1 MSGIGALN
9 RPLVCRGWEQE
20 GVLRCLLNNLDPN
33 VAEDVEKLVV
43 YGGKG
48 RAARS
53 HRDLELIV
61 ESLKNLGDDET
72 LIVQSGAAA
81 AVLPTHVG
89 APRAIISSAMLVPA
103 WSGQQNFWDL
113 EARGL
118 TMYGQ
123 MTAGGWFYIG
133 TQGVLGFTYET
144 FLALARK
151 HFGGELAGKRVLTA
165 GLGGM
170 GGAQGFAIPK
180 AGGRALI
187 IEVDEKRAR
196 RRASTGWVQHLTH
209 DYDEAIKLLNS
220 SDAPE
225 AIALIGNIAEVAPR
239 LLEDGVH
246 FDIVT
251 DQTAAHDPL
260 NGYVPIG
267 YSPDATRN
275 AKPDDA
281 GYLAAVKES
290 MLLHGRALLEFRRRG
305 SIVFEYGN
313 NLRDQIRRAG
323 LDEIMT
329 IPGFVNEYVRP
340 IFASGV
346 GPFRWIA
353 LSGSD
358 EDLRKSEEAVLDV
371 VGTSSLEKWFS
382 LARQNIPQQGLPA
395 RICWLGLG
403 QRDAVCTRLNELVA
417 SGEIGPLALGRDHM
431 DPASVASPL
440 RETEGMLD
448 GSDAIAD
455 WPILNA
461 MLNCAQGATW
471 VSVGNGGG
479 VGVGNSTHTGMVVV
493 ADGSQRAAQ
502 KIKRVFWTDPAL
514 GVARYADAGYDDA
527 IRRAAQTGLNLPR
540 LKDSLAKYK
549 MGDAR

>member
-1 MSGIGALN
+1 MVGSATPGG
-9 RPLVCRGWEQE
+9 PLVCRGWEQE
-20 GVLRCLLNNLDPN
+20 GILRCLLNNLDPN

-53 HRDLELIV
+53 HKDLNLIV
-61 ESLKNLGDDET
+61 EALKHLGDDET
-72 LIVQSGAAA
+72 LIVQSGAAV
-81 AVLPTHVG
+81 AVLPTHPG

-103 WSGQQNFWDL
+103 WSDSQSFWNL

-144 FLALARK
+144 FLALGRK
-151 HFGGELAGKRVLTA
+151 HFDGKLAGKRVLTA

-180 AGGRALI
+180 AGARALI
-187 IEVDEKRAR
+187 VEVDEKRAR
-196 RRASTGWVQHLTH
+196 RRASAGWVQHLTH
-209 DYDEAIKLLNS
+209 DYDEAIALLHA

-239 LLEDGVH
+239 LLSDGVH
-246 FDIVT
+246 FDAVT
-251 DQTAAHDPL
+251 DQTAAHDAL

-267 YSPDATRN
+267 YSPEDTRTAT
-275 AKPDDA
+275 ADDTA
-281 GYLAAVKES
+281 YLAAVKAS
-290 MLLHGRALLEFRRRG
+290 MLRHGEALLEFRRRG

-313 NLRDQIRRAG
+313 NLRDQVRRAG
-323 LDEIMT
+323 LDEIMS

-353 LSGSD
+353 LSGDD
-358 EDLRKSEEAVLDV
+358 EDLRKSEDAVLEV
-371 VGTSSLEKWFS
+371 AGTPGLEKWFE
-382 LARQNIPQQGLPA
+382 LARAGIPRQGLPA

-417 SGEIGPLALGRDHM
+417 AGEIGPLALGRDHM

-455 WPILNA
+455 WPVLSA

-471 VSVGNGGG
+471 VAVGNGGG
-479 VGVGNSTHTGMVVV
+479 VGVGNSIHTGMVVV
-493 ADGSQRAAQ
+493 ADGTPRAAE
-502 KIKRVFWTDPAL
+502 KIRRVFWTDPAL
-514 GVARYADAGYDDA
+514 GVARYADAGYDAA
-527 IRRAAQTGLNLPR
+527 IQRAAETGLNLPR
-540 LKDSLAKYK
+540 LTDTLAKRHT
-549 MGDAR
+549 GEAR